1 MKSEIISIRLALKKD
16 MLTVY
21 EQICDL
27 ENKTLNM
34 NNFKKIFNAN
44 ISSENKIYLVA
55 QNKNENIIGFISC
68 HVQNLLHHEKNVAEI
83 QELYVHKK
91 YRKQG
96 VGTLLINAIIENLKT
111 KKIESFE
118 VTAQN
123 KRKKTHDFYLSK
135 GFKQSHLKFTRNMDT
150 FFE

>member
-1 MKSEIISIRLALKKD
+1 MKSENITIRLALKKD

-27 ENKTLNM
+27 ENKVFNM
-34 NNFKKIFNAN
+34 NDFKKIFNTN
-44 ISSENKIYLVA
+44 ISSKHIFYLVA
-55 QNKNENIIGFISC
+55 ENNNENIIGFISC
-68 HVQNLLHHEKNVAEI
+68 HIQNLLHHEKKVAEI
-83 QELYVHKK
+83 QELYVNKK

-96 VGTLLINAIIENLKT
+96 VGRLLINKVVEKLKT

-123 KRKKTHDFYLSK
+123 KRKKTHDFYSST
-135 GFKQSHLKFTRNMDT
+135 GFKQSHLKFTRKMD
-150 FFE
+150 